1 LRVSKLTARLRG
13 MTNTAAAH
21 KVFKVLG
28 TTDEVTECEHCGR
41 VDLKGTIRLGI
52 LDEDGNV
59 EDVTYF
65 GAVCGAR
72 AAGWTTKDIRKA
84 ATAADRAAAEAE
96 REARRVKAEAEYAAS
111 VLLRYTAECPLC
123 PEICRYDR
131 RGCPVHGDAPR
142 KVYAD

>member
-1 LRVSKLTARLRG
+1 MTTAITAR
-13 MTNTAAAH
+13 

-41 VDLKGTIRLGI
+41 VDLKGTIRLGA

-59 EDVTYF
+59 EGVTYF

-72 AAGWTTKDIRKA
+72 AAGWTTKEIRRSA
-84 ATAADRAAAEAE
+84 GAADRAAAEAE
-96 REARRVKAEAEYAAS
+96 REARRVAAETDYRAS
-111 VLLRYTAECPLC
+111 VLLRYTADCPLMPTLC
-123 PEICRYDR
+123 ARER
-131 RGCPVHGDAPR
+131 RGCVAHGDAPR